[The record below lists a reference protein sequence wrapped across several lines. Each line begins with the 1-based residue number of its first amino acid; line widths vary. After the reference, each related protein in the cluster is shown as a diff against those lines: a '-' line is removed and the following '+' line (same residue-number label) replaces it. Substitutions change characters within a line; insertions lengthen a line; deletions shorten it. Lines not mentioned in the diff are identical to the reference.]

1 MLAETPANCVLISTL
16 NVFNADWGKPNYV
29 HLDSESTQAEVPAKN
44 VPPSMLNVLHVLMD
58 YVLPAIVG
66 LASQLLEM
74 PVNPAPPT
82 APAAPVRNVFTV
94 LEGMDSMKSKPAVKI
109 APPSTL
115 NVLLASVASARLV
128 LTDSESTG
136 QAMLVS
142 LVPLL
147 VFLATA
153 ASAQNVN
160 HNMDSVL
167 QGIVVGL
174 ALPLMLTVLNAT
186 VTFVIVVNLASSWKG
201 RGTLVSL
208 APQLMLIVG
217 HAVMVCA
224 YHALMGSL
232 SHLMAVPVL
241 PVLYWRD
248 VCNASTSKEA

>member
-1 MLAETPANCVLISTL
+1 MAETHANFVLISTL
-16 NVFNADWGKPNYV
+16 NVFNAIWAKPNNV
-29 HLDSESTQAEVPAKN
+29 PLGSESTRAGVLAKTVPSSI
-44 VPPSMLNVLHVLMD
+44 PNVLHVLMD
-58 YVLPAIVG
+58 YVLPAIAG
-66 LASQLLEM
+66 LVSQLLEM
-74 PVNPAPPT
+74 PVNPARPT
-82 APAAPVRNVFTV
+82 VPAAPVRNVFTV
-94 LEGMDSMKSKPAVKI
+94 LEVMDSMRSKPAVKI
-109 APPSTL
+109 APPSIL

-128 LTDSESTG
+128 LADSESTG

-142 LVPLL
+142 PVHLL

-160 HNMDSVL
+160 HNMGSVP

-186 VTFVIVVNLASSWKG
+186 VTFVIVVNPASSWKG
-201 RGTLVSL
+201 RGTPVSL
-208 APQLMLIVG
+208 APQLMLIAR

-241 PVLYWRD
+241 PVLHWRG
-248 VCNASTSKEA
+248 VCNANTSKKA